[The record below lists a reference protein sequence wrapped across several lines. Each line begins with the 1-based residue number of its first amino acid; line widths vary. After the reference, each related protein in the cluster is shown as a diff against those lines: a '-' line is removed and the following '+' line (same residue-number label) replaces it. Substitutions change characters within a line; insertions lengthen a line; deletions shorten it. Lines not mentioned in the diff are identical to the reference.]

1 VPFTSPNFFW
11 PERGVLGYSE
21 SLFLFSLPYAI
32 ARSGG
37 FDPYLAFEIAL
48 IVFKAAGF
56 FSMLWLLRSVMGL
69 SRPVALMGSVLF
81 TLSNLYY
88 VSAGH
93 SQLVTVAF
101 TPLIV
106 ALACAAWRAYGN
118 GRLPVAHA
126 HGVACGILTALVLFT
141 CFYIGWFTILTAVV
155 CIAIATLIQIVRQ
168 RSFTPVSGWLQ
179 AAFARRRLFGI
190 AALVFAVAI
199 LPFLFTYVPT
209 LKNTGGR
216 TFAQS
221 LKFSTE
227 PTDLFN
233 VGPGS
238 MVWGRLLKLVMA
250 HPFTPGERMAGWPP
264 IILLLT
270 IGGGAVGA
278 SKLFAK
284 DRTDSARHRTQL
296 PIVVFSASF
305 LCLWLLSIRMG
316 KWSLWWLVFKA
327 IPGGSAIHAPA
338 RLNFVSNVLL
348 VLAASV
354 ILEQLRNGRNRMQ
367 RAAFWGLGIILVAEQ
382 LNLAPTHWIHRAAE
396 NALLAAIK
404 PPLMGC
410 SSFFLTAPAGPERS
424 FAANQVDAMLVARV
438 TNIPTLNGYSG
449 FLPRDWN
456 LLVFDSGYIDRTRR
470 WAFTEN
476 VEQGLCGLDL
486 RNGSWSTVEALNK
499 VYTPGDVIDFRTGG
513 NAVGLEGEGWAAG
526 SHGALGRSDPVRY

>member
-1 VPFTSPNFFW
+1 MPGGAIHDRQPLTTTTRFTILALLVCLLTLIIYFRDFFQSGFDSIAGDTSDNRFVIAILEHWRAVFHGLVPFTSPNFFW

-216 TFAQS
+216 S
-221 LKFSTE
+221 
-227 PTDLFN
+227 P
-233 VGPGS
+233 
-238 MVWGRLLKLVMA
+238 
-250 HPFTPGERMAGWPP
+250 
-264 IILLLT
+264 
-270 IGGGAVGA
+270 
-278 SKLFAK
+278 
-284 DRTDSARHRTQL
+284 RT
-296 PIVVFSASF
+296 
-305 LCLWLLSIRMG
+305 CLM
-316 KWSLWWLVFKA
+316 
-327 IPGGSAIHAPA
+327 
-338 RLNFVSNVLL
+338 
-348 VLAASV
+348 
-354 ILEQLRNGRNRMQ
+354 
-367 RAAFWGLGIILVAEQ
+367 
-382 LNLAPTHWIHRAAE
+382 
-396 NALLAAIK
+396 
-404 PPLMGC
+404 
-410 SSFFLTAPAGPERS
+410 
-424 FAANQVDAMLVARV
+424 
-438 TNIPTLNGYSG
+438 
-449 FLPRDWN
+449 
-456 LLVFDSGYIDRTRR
+456 
-470 WAFTEN
+470 
-476 VEQGLCGLDL
+476 
-486 RNGSWSTVEALNK
+486 
-499 VYTPGDVIDFRTGG
+499 
-513 NAVGLEGEGWAAG
+513 
-526 SHGALGRSDPVRY
+526 